1 MHDMRCEKCRE
12 EWKCEIKWGARCN
25 RNGGKKIP
33 RFRRYR
39 KEERGLYVVTAGP
52 GEEIRV
58 YKNPW
63 RGSAIDN
70 HL

>member
-1 MHDMRCEKCRE
+1 MQPDVCRKCRE
-12 EWKCEIKWGARCN
+12 EWKCKIKWGMKCN

-33 RFRRYR
+33 RFKRASS
-39 KEERGLYVVTAGP
+39 RGLYVVTAGP
-52 GEEIRV
+52 GEEIKV
-58 YKNPW
+58 MKNPW